1 MGVGGECERAVNLQ
15 RCDAWACAQIYLFDN
30 GLCRLCTTKYEAP
43 TKDNLKKT
51 RLHLTNFA
59 VNKTSKNFVAGEHG
73 TKRSL
78 KAVLAQLVRPTFA
91 ARHAHKAFQPPG
103 RTGCRTWVAR
113 AVTVRPCCPRTA
125 GLCTCRGSALVPG
138 V

>member
-1 MGVGGECERAVNLQ
+1 M
-15 RCDAWACAQIYLFDN
+15 CAQIYLFDN

-43 TKDNLKKT
+43 TKDNLKKA

-78 KAVLAQLVRPTFA
+78 KAVLAQLVRPPASPDT
-91 ARHAHKAFQPPG
+91 HKGFRTLPSPFPP
-103 RTGCRTWVAR
+103 RSLPHLAR
-113 AVTVRPCCPRTA
+113 AAPARNEDCSNDGRARMTLRRARATPTRCGATRW
-125 GLCTCRGSALVPG
+125 RWW
-138 V
+138 